1 MRINFALV
9 VFSFTR
15 KQSCKVAHPY
25 SRNLPVPSTSMKM
38 LTTVDWKVQKKNT
51 LLARTKNQV
60 NPLPLPNWPILAF
73 LRLRYLLPTLGAV
86 LPVLP
91 SNQPFTAQ
99 TLPLAALAAVGTE
112 SQRACWK
119 MPPNWRGGN
128 ERRYFRSGQIESWTT
143 AALGNAAPEENRGLS
158 PWLLSCGAGISEGE
172 LGLEKMVKWQESSRL
187 LIFGNGVLDRACSG
201 SKRICDFDF

>member
-25 SRNLPVPSTSMKM
+25 SRNLPAPSTSLKM

-91 SNQPFTAQ
+91 STQPFTAQ
-99 TLPLAALAAVGTE
+99 TLPLAALAAVGTGG
-112 SQRACWK
+112 QRACWK

-158 PWLLSCGAGISEGE
+158 PWLLSCGAGVSERGV
-172 LGLEKMVKWQESSRL
+172 EKTVKLQVNLRNAYPK
-187 LIFGNGVLDRACSG
+187 IAY
-201 SKRICDFDF
+201 